1 MQNVALACM
10 LLGPFV
16 SATRAKAQQP
26 PPSEMVREAVQN
38 ELADDAQTHLFAW
51 TERKYHGPK
60 TQIERLVTTH
70 QGILSRVVLIDGK
83 PLNPAQ
89 RSEEEQRF
97 RKMLDPAQM
106 RRKLKEQQEDDER
119 TRKMLSAIPDAFD
132 FVFMDS
138 FTGPNGHKLSR
149 VKFTPRP
156 GFSPPSRE
164 SMVLTGMQGELLLDE
179 SARRIAKIDGK
190 LFKDVNFGWGILG
203 KLYKGGRF
211 FVEKSEVTPT
221 HWETSKTILHFDGK
235 VLLVKS
241 LHIDEHEIDWDFQPV
256 PPMSVEQAA
265 DFLVREQ
272 PPQNADLSEP

>member
-1 MQNVALACM
+1 MHSLAIACV
-10 LLGPFV
+10 LLGSFV
-16 SATRAKAQQP
+16 FSPRAAAQP
-26 PPSEMVREAVQN
+26 APLLEMVQEAIQN
-38 ELADDAQTHLFAW
+38 ELSDDAQTHLFAW

-60 TQIERLVTTH
+60 TQIERLVTTP
-70 QGILSRVVLIDGK
+70 QGILSRVVLINGK
-83 PLNPAQ
+83 PLTPAQ
-89 RSEEEQRF
+89 RSEEELRF

-106 RRKLKEQQEDDER
+106 RRKLRDQQEDDER
-119 TRKMLSAIPDAFD
+119 TRKMLSAIPDAFN
-132 FVFMDS
+132 FVYIDS
-138 FTGPNGHKLSR
+138 FVGPNGHKFSR

-164 SMVLTGMQGELLLDE
+164 SMVFTGMQGELLLDE

-211 FVEKSEVTPT
+211 FIEKSEVTPT

-241 LHIDEHEIDWDFQPV
+241 LHIDENETDWDFQPV

-265 DFLVREQ
+265 DFLAREQ